1 MMNQLERKQKK
12 QKQQQ
17 QKMFQQRDAG
27 PAMYGN

>member
-1 MMNQLERKQKK
+1 MNQLERKQKK